1 MRTIKFEVTQEI
13 PIIDA
18 KVFGPLGSRNVRLVF
33 DTGAGFTQI
42 DTSLMEELG
51 YSASASNEIIRVQGP
66 AGDFQDGH
74 IVSLQNL
81 KVFGKQFKDIA
92 IGVYDF
98 DNFDQYGIDG
108 LLGFDVIKQLHLEM
122 NGPDGILKIF

>member
-1 MRTIKFEVTQEI
+1 MRTIRFDVAQEI

-42 DTSLMEELG
+42 DTALMEELG
-51 YSASASNEIIRVQGP
+51 YSAANSNEIMRVQGP
-66 AGDFQDGH
+66 AGDFQEGY
-74 IVSLQNL
+74 IVSLSSL
-81 KVFGKQFKDIA
+81 KIFGRQLKGVV

-98 DNFDQYGIDG
+98 DNFDRYGIDG
-108 LLGFDVIKQLHLEM
+108 LLVFDVIKQLHLEM
-122 NGPDGILKIF
+122 NGPEGVLKIF